1 MLSLPKKNIAYLL
14 ICGLGLLAIFLIT
27 FYSNYRTLN
36 KLDNNIKK
44 LNAKM
49 ERQNIF
55 SPLFQELFQNI
66 QFKQPEGLIF
76 PQPAKLSQENTG
88 KISPILQKIAVQNNL
103 KIAEIVP
110 DVDSS
115 IDGSK
120 HLMINIV
127 MLGELIQ
134 LREFLFQLVGIPYL
148 EHIEQIQI
156 KSVEGAKEFRIKVW
170 MAKE

>member
-1 MLSLPKKNIAYLL
+1 MLSFPKKSIAYLF

-27 FYSNYRTLN
+27 FYSNYRALN
-36 KLDNNIKK
+36 KLDNNIKE
-44 LNAKM
+44 LNAKV
-49 ERQNIF
+49 ESQKIF
-55 SPLFQELFQNI
+55 SPLFQELFKKI
-66 QFKQPEGLIF
+66 QFKQPEGLTV
-76 PQPAKLSQENTG
+76 PKPTKLAQEDAG
-88 KISPILQKIAVQNNL
+88 KISPILQGIAVHNNL
-103 KIAEIVP
+103 KIEEIVP

-156 KSVEGAKEFRIKVW
+156 QSVEGAKEFRLKVW